1 MNDCNRM
8 DYLRGRKLLEQ
19 DYICYPKDSD
29 MPAFQKYFRKVQ
41 STSFFPLQFI
51 YKVIFRL
58 LKEIRHIEISR
69 TTKIGEGLY
78 IGHAYNITINP
89 NAILGKN
96 INIHRGV
103 LIGQT
108 NRGGD
113 KELRLLVMRFG

>member
-1 MNDCNRM
+1 MAKNI
-8 DYLRGRKLLEQ
+8 LQQ
-19 DYICYPKDSD
+19 DYMRYPKASD

-41 STSFFPLQFI
+41 STSFFPLKFL

-69 TTKIGEGLY
+69 TTQIGEGLY

-89 NAILGKN
+89 NAVLGRN
-96 INIHRGV
+96 INIHRGL

-113 KELRLLVMRFG
+113 KGLRLLVTRFG